1 MDQQKHIPRVNLH
14 THTSR
19 CKHASGNIHD
29 YCKAAVEAGISILG
43 FSDHSPFPDHEYQP
57 SRMDFSELPA
67 YRREIEEARRVFPR
81 LTILAGLEIDYR
93 PVLGVNFY
101 KEEFLEKQ
109 DLDYL
114 IAGAHF
120 LPAANGQPARHL
132 DCEKPISLPLLR
144 EFVRTTIEIMET
156 GLVSYIAHP
165 DITALVCDRWTP
177 DHRAAYKDI
186 IEASLALN
194 IPLEI
199 NAYGLRKKPI
209 ETVEGIRPPY
219 PWLPFWELAAEY
231 GIRAVAGADAHRPE
245 DVWGNI
251 EDAMAIGEKLG
262 LPNRNHEVA
271 QEIIRRRTQG

>member
-19 CKHASGNIHD
+19 CKHASGNVHD

-43 FSDHSPFPDHEYQP
+43 FSDHSPFPDHEYP
-57 SRMDFSELPA
+57 LSRMDFSDLPA
-67 YRREIEEARRVFPR
+67 YRAEIEEARRDFPR

-101 KEEFLEKQ
+101 REEFLEKL

-120 LPAANGQPARHL
+120 LPAAGGQPARYL
-132 DCEKPISLPLLR
+132 DCEKPISLPRLR
-144 EFVRTTIEIMET
+144 EFVRATVEVMET
-156 GLVSYIAHP
+156 GLAAYIAHP
-165 DITALVCDRWTP
+165 DITAFVCDRWTP

-199 NAYGLRKKPI
+199 NAYGLRKKPV
-209 ETVEGIRPPY
+209 ETSEGIRPPY

-251 EDAMAIGEKLG
+251 EDAMAIGEKAG
-262 LPNRNHEVA
+262 LPNRNYEVA